1 MDTRAVMIAATAL
14 VLLTSCERLVVDA
27 RGVAAPNPGG
37 AGATAA
43 ECTAV
48 DVALSTIP
56 SQATGEPVLKIPQ
69 PDGWERVTM
78 MDSELIRYAMRNI
91 DLVSDGFAPTAV
103 VTLESQPGRSEPDE
117 VFEAQRRGLESG
129 LGATDVRTAETTL
142 CGLPAETVDYTIPA
156 DGGLPPHPAR
166 VVCAVLQTD
175 DRTYAMT
182 VTVQGAEPENPTYKR
197 DSEAILTGF
206 QMLSPAR

>member
-56 SQATGEPVLKIPQ
+56 SQATGEPS
-69 PDGWERVTM
+69 ERK
-78 MDSELIRYAMRNI
+78 A
-91 DLVSDGFAPTAV
+91 
-103 VTLESQPGRSEPDE
+103 RSH
-117 VFEAQRRGLESG
+117 A
-129 LGATDVRTAETTL
+129 GASIHA
-142 CGLPAETVDYTIPA
+142 
-156 DGGLPPHPAR
+156 
-166 VVCAVLQTD
+166 
-175 DRTYAMT
+175 
-182 VTVQGAEPENPTYKR
+182 
-197 DSEAILTGF
+197 
-206 QMLSPAR
+206 LSSR

>member
-27 RGVAAPNPGG
+27 RGRRPNRRCR
-37 AGATAA
+37 ATAA

-78 MDSELIRYAMRNI
+78 MDPS
-91 DLVSDGFAPTAV
+91 
-103 VTLESQPGRSEPDE
+103 
-117 VFEAQRRGLESG
+117 
-129 LGATDVRTAETTL
+129 
-142 CGLPAETVDYTIPA
+142 
-156 DGGLPPHPAR
+156 
-166 VVCAVLQTD
+166 
-175 DRTYAMT
+175 
-182 VTVQGAEPENPTYKR
+182 
-197 DSEAILTGF
+197 
-206 QMLSPAR
+206 

>member
-78 MDSELIRYAMRNI
+78 MDSELIRYAMRNV

-117 VFEAQRRGLESG
+117 VFEAQRSGLERIFTALIAEG
-129 LGATDVRTAETTL
+129 QAAGQFRTDMGAPALAVYLEFLYLAALLRWLTGQAPALQAEFDTML
-142 CGLPAETVDYTIPA
+142 MLFL
-156 DGGLPPHPAR
+156 GGLEVRA
-166 VVCAVLQTD
+166 
-175 DRTYAMT
+175 
-182 VTVQGAEPENPTYKR
+182 
-197 DSEAILTGF
+197 
-206 QMLSPAR
+206 